1 MERVSKKLKVS
12 FIATLTSQSPSLVCR
27 EFEHKM
33 LFVGKFIDTIKFLS
47 TVVTF

>member
-1 MERVSKKLKVS
+1 MKRVSKKLKVS

-33 LFVGKFIDTIKFLS
+33 LFVGKFIAAIKFLS
-47 TVVTF
+47 AVIF